1 MENYRSS
8 ESRDKLAYSMPSR
21 DDNRRRQWIMRG
33 AAINLHGGLTLI
45 PDLIRNLLQ
54 NKPKHRDTKTRR

>member
-21 DDNRRRQWIMRG
+21 DDNRRRQWKIRG
-33 AAINLHGGLTLI
+33 AAIKPHGGLTLI
-45 PDLIRNLLQ
+45 PGLIRDLLR
-54 NKPKHRDTKTRR
+54 NK

>member
-21 DDNRRRQWIMRG
+21 DDNRRRQWKIRG
-33 AAINLHGGLTLI
+33 AAIKPHGGLGPLI
-45 PDLIRNLLQ
+45 PDLIRDLLR
-54 NKPKHRDTKTRR
+54 NK

>member
-33 AAINLHGGLTLI
+33 AAIKPHPGLD
-45 PDLIRNLLQ
+45 PGSPA
-54 NKPKHRDTKTRR
+54 K

>member
-21 DDNRRRQWIMRG
+21 DDNRRRQWKMRG
-33 AAINLHGGLTLI
+33 AAIKPLCGLAPHPGLD
-45 PDLIRNLLQ
+45 PESPA
-54 NKPKHRDTKTRR
+54 K